1 MAIYYFDP
9 HTTSNG
15 TGTWASPFSMQS
27 NNTSTFATGDEIRIK
42 GVALTDLLTGSTYS
56 CSIPTNMN
64 QIEATGLGTASAVG
78 DVYYIE
84 ETEAFFSVYA
94 VVGADAIQI
103 SSSPAWKMLPVSSTA
118 SSATWTLKKVDLA
131 TYPHSITTTTFY
143 LVNGGAYD
151 NITISDCW
159 VDVGGTP
166 TRVTD
171 GSVKTLIRSSSTSST
186 QILYMTPN
194 SMWSSG
200 WTVNMQNS
208 NVLSARGTTTKV
220 YTLIDG
226 TGHTM
231 SFGQLESSTYSPG
244 YASNSTN
251 TTNGGFGILKGL
263 RDSTISVKVFCGSI
277 LGYMGNA
284 DSLKLANNTYN
295 FDLCISYRG
304 TQFSSS
310 FSYYPEIIMTD
321 LTVNVTDLIV
331 YTFCSISLNIYT
343 PYSCFTTSSTLNL
356 TGNVDTW
363 ESNFFVTTGSNAR
376 YAFLI
381 TDCVGSNTYD
391 ISSATFYNSRRA
403 NTNPAI
409 FGRVGYISGGVSSGT
424 GVNRGITDFAF
435 PTTSI
440 PAIYDSGG
448 AKAVSEE
455 TGWATNS
462 SGSGGI
468 FSSWARNPSA
478 STYQPIIYNARLPS
492 PSSWPPSNNY
502 MFRMQ
507 SVNYLRPVCIRIT
520 FEDNSDPI
528 EAIFLTAKNSWFSTG
543 ISANYYPTFASNL
556 MECTKDAS
564 TYRTSGP
571 SLKMKLDSNYAV
583 NEEGLYPAASL
594 TWGNG
599 YIKHIT
605 IPVTGSTSTTVA
617 GYIRTDNSTMA
628 TADCTVLILDQN
640 YDVVTSQDMTSAAYN
655 AWESFSLNFTP
666 SYSGEWHIAIR
677 NLYPIFGKSYWLDDL
692 TVS

>member
-9 HTTSNG
+9 HTVING
-15 TGTWASPFSMQS
+15 TGTWASPFSLAT
-27 NNTSTFATGDEIRIK
+27 NNTSTFASGDELRIK

-56 CSIPTNMN
+56 GSLTYPH
-64 QIEATGLGTASAVG
+64 QIQATGIGTASAVG

-84 ETEAFFSVYA
+84 ETEAFFSVYG
-94 VVGADAIQI
+94 VVGADQIQI
-103 SSSPAWKMLPVSSTA
+103 SSNQAWKMLPVSSTA
-118 SSATWTLKKVDLA
+118 SSATWTLKKVDIA
-131 TYPHSITTTTFY
+131 TYKHSISGTIFY
-143 LVNGGAYD
+143 LIYGSDYD

-171 GSVKTLIRSSSTSST
+171 GSVKTLIRSSSTGSS
-186 QILYMTPN
+186 QYLYMTPLN
-194 SMWSSG
+194 MWSSG

-208 NVLSARGTTTKV
+208 SVLSARGTTTKV
-220 YTLIDG
+220 YVMIDG
-226 TGHTM
+226 TNHTM

-244 YASNSTN
+244 YASNSN
-251 TTNGGFGILKGL
+251 VTTNGGFGFNKGL

-277 LGYMGNA
+277 VGLMN
-284 DSLKLANNTYN
+284 DVNSLKLANNTFN
-295 FDLCISYRG
+295 FDLCISQRG
-304 TQFSSS
+304 SQFSSS
-310 FSYYPEIIMTD
+310 FSYYPELILTD
-321 LTVNVTDLIV
+321 LTVNVVDLIV
-331 YTFCSISLNIYT
+331 YDFCSISLNIYT
-343 PYSCFTTSSTLNL
+343 PYSCFTTNSTLNV
-356 TGNVDTW
+356 TGNVDTYG
-363 ESNFFVTTGSNAR
+363 SNFFVTTGSNAR
-376 YAFLI
+376 FAFLI

-391 ISSATFYNSRRA
+391 ISSATFYSNRRA
-403 NTNPAI
+403 NTNPAL
-409 FGRVGYISGGVSSGT
+409 FGRVGYVSGGVSSGT

-468 FSSWARNPSA
+468 FSSWARNPGASA
-478 STYQPIIYNARLPS
+478 YQPIIYNARLPS
-492 PSSWPPSNNY
+492 SSSWPPSNSY

-543 ISANYYPTFASNL
+543 GSANSLPTLVNNL

-571 SLKMKLDSNYAV
+571 SLKMKVTSTYSV
-583 NEEGLYPAASL
+583 NEEGVYPAASL

-666 SYSGEWHIAIR
+666 SYTGEWHIAIR